1 MNFRPVAAIAAVLAV
16 SACASAPASYHGVTI
31 TTPTPGQT
39 VSSPFQVE
47 GVTPDGWRYF
57 EAIFSA
63 QLIDGS
69 GRVLA
74 EAPAQAQTDWMTPG
88 PKPFVAQFRYQSA
101 TAQAA
106 TVVLTEDDTGE
117 SPTPP
122 RQIRISVMLTPSR

>member
-1 MNFRPVAAIAAVLAV
+1 MILRPLAVIAATVAL
-16 SACASAPASYHGVTI
+16 SACATAPSYHGVSI
-31 TTPTPGQT
+31 TTPTPGQV
-39 VSSPFQVE
+39 VSSPFLVE
-47 GVTPDGWRYF
+47 GVTPEGWRYF

-88 PKPFVAQFRYQSA
+88 PIPFVAEFHYQSA

-106 TVVLTEDDTGE
+106 TVLLTEDDTGE
-117 SPTPP
+117 SPRPP